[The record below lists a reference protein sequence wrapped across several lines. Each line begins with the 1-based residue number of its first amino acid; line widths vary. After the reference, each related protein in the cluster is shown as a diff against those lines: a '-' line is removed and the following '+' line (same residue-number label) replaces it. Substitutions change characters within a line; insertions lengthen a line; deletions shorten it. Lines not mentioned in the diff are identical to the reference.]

1 MQKLNYESVIFER
14 LKRQGLLTPLE
25 NIKNEK
31 AYIELFKSLQPVA
44 PVHFTRPGDPPRLVH
59 RTSYDD
65 SIITGKLRKKHKLVK
80 GRFLGGRIGYVL
92 EEDLKLFATV
102 FKKPL
107 NKAKPIHEDIMEVI
121 KSSGGISKEK
131 LKEEMDYS
139 AGEISKELKP
149 LQEAFILYEQQLD
162 TDWDTG
168 LFDFRTE
175 WFDIDS
181 QQDQYEQAVSK
192 IILHFLSCFVFATM
206 DQAKSWSQLNV
217 RLIKQVLKNL
227 LEENKIIEIT
237 IEGLGTGFIRKE
249 DLDSLEYHERP
260 RTVFVL
266 DKSDFLVRSYM
277 RELQE
282 KYKGL
287 EVLQYLLID
296 GEFQGAV
303 LGHWRIGPYDID
315 DIKLD
320 IDEKQA
326 QSRREE
332 IIKAVRKIY
341 PSESTVI
348 HKFNG
353 KSDNN

>member
-1 MQKLNYESVIFER
+1 LQIPEYESIIFER

-25 NIKNEK
+25 NIKNEEE
-31 AYIELFKSLQPVA
+31 YIKLFKSLQPVA

-65 SIITGKLRKKHKLVK
+65 SRITGKLRKKHQLIK

-107 NKAKPIHEDIMEVI
+107 NKVKPIHKDIMEVI
-121 KSSGGISKEK
+121 KSSGGISKEQ
-131 LKEEMDYS
+131 LKEEVDYS
-139 AGEISKELKP
+139 AGEITKELKP

-168 LFDFRTE
+168 WFDFRTE
-175 WFDIDS
+175 WFDIDV
-181 QQDQYEQAVSK
+181 QQDQYEQAISK
-192 IILHFLSCFVFATM
+192 IILHFLSAFVFATI
-206 DQAKSWSQLNV
+206 DQVKSWSQLNV
-217 RLIKQVLKNL
+217 RLIKLAIKNL
-227 LEENKIIEIT
+227 SEEKKIIEVA
-237 IEGLGTGFIRKE
+237 IEGLGTGYIRKE
-249 DLDSLEYHERP
+249 DLESLEYHEKP
-260 RTVFVL
+260 SSLFVL
-266 DKSDFLVRSYM
+266 DKSDFLVRSHM
-277 RELQE
+277 KELQE
-282 KYKGL
+282 KYKGF
-287 EVLQYLLID
+287 EVLQYLLVD

-326 QSRREE
+326 ESRSEE
-332 IIKAVRKIY
+332 IIAAVRRVY
-341 PSESTVI
+341 PSETTAI
-348 HKFNG
+348 LKYNG
-353 KSDNN
+353 SPVNK